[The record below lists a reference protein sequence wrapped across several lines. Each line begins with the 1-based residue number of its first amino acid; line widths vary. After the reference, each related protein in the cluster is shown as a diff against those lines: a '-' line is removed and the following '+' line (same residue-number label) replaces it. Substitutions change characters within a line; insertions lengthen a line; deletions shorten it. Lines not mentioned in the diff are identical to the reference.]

1 MRPEVSH
8 SHGHEHEHEIEPQF
22 GLPEVL
28 PQSEQLLWQGSPDW
42 KAMARHVFHIRK
54 LMVYFAVII
63 AIRVFVIL
71 TDGGS
76 LHTATIS
83 ALWLALLAGAAIVVL
98 TGLAYIS
105 AKTTVY
111 TITSQRLV
119 MRVGMVLTMTFNLPF
134 KRIASADL
142 RKLAGATGDI
152 PVKLMGNDK
161 IAYVQLWPH
170 VRPWRYA
177 NPEPMMRCLPHAEQ
191 VAEILAKAWSARV
204 SSETG
209 VRTQVASGRAENT
222 VSRGKPSK
230 AMTDAPSGAHPA

>member
-22 GLPEVL
+22 GLPELL
-28 PQSEQLLWQGSPDW
+28 PQSEQILWQGCPDW
-42 KAMARHVFHIRK
+42 KAMARHVFHVRK
-54 LMVYFAVII
+54 LMVYFAFII

-76 LHTATIS
+76 LQTAAIS
-83 ALWLALLAGAAIVVL
+83 ALWLTILSATALLIL

-105 AKTTVY
+105 AKTAVY
-111 TITSQRLV
+111 TITTHRLV
-119 MRVGMVLTMTFNLPF
+119 MRVGMVLTLTFNLPF
-134 KRIASADL
+134 KRIAAADF
-142 RKLAGATGDI
+142 RKLSGSTGDI
-152 PVKLMGNDK
+152 PVRLMGNDK

-177 NPEPMMRCLPHAEQ
+177 NPEPMMRCLSNAEQ

-204 SSETG
+204 GEDASIRVSAVGGKADVGPPRAKPAQHKSE
-209 VRTQVASGRAENT
+209 
-222 VSRGKPSK
+222 
-230 AMTDAPSGAHPA
+230 APSGAHPA

>member
-22 GLPEVL
+22 GLPELL
-28 PQSEQLLWQGSPDW
+28 PQSEQILWQGSPDW
-42 KAMARHVFHIRK
+42 KAMARHVFHVRK
-54 LMVYFAVII
+54 LMVYFAFII

-76 LHTATIS
+76 LQTAAIS
-83 ALWLALLAGAAIVVL
+83 ALWLTLLAGTALLIL

-111 TITSQRLV
+111 TITTQRLV
-119 MRVGMVLTMTFNLPF
+119 MRVGMVLTLTFNLPF
-134 KRIASADL
+134 KRIAAADF
-142 RKLAGATGDI
+142 RKLSGTTGDI

-177 NPEPMMRCLPHAEQ
+177 NPEPMMRCLPKADQ
-191 VAEILAKAWSARV
+191 VAEILAKAWTARV
-204 SSETG
+204 GADTS
-209 VRTQVASGRAENT
+209 VRTAVVSSRADAGQ
-222 VSRGKPSK
+222 SRVKPSQHNS
-230 AMTDAPSGAHPA
+230 DAPSGAHPA

>member
-28 PQSEQLLWQGSPDW
+28 PQTERILWQGSPDW
-42 KAMARHVFHIRK
+42 KAMARHVFHVRK
-54 LMVYFAVII
+54 LMVYFAFII

-76 LHTATIS
+76 LHTASIS
-83 ALWLALLAGAAIVVL
+83 ALWLALLSATSLLIL

-111 TITSQRLV
+111 TITTQRLV
-119 MRVGMVLTMTFNLPF
+119 MRVGMVLTLTFNLPF
-134 KRIASADL
+134 KRIASADF
-142 RKLAGATGDI
+142 RKLSGTTGDI

-177 NPEPMMRCLPHAEQ
+177 NPEPMMRCLPNAEQ
-191 VAEILAKAWSARV
+191 VATQLAKAWSAHV
-204 SSETG
+204 GQSSG
-209 VRTQVASGRAENT
+209 VRAVIAEEGSADGRPRRSGARDG
-222 VSRGKPSK
+222 VS
-230 AMTDAPSGAHPA
+230 APSGAHPA